1 MPGDD
6 GVADRADADAW
17 AVPTSGLLQR
27 RCGCTCTNRSTNT
40 TASNLEHTDLGTA
53 RYGVGH
59 SSRGVA
65 WRENSDEK
73 GDEQADA
80 RGGSYCRAGER

>member
-1 MPGDD
+1 
-6 GVADRADADAW
+6 
-17 AVPTSGLLQR
+17 
-27 RCGCTCTNRSTNT
+27 
-40 TASNLEHTDLGTA
+40 
-53 RYGVGH
+53 
-59 SSRGVA
+59 VA